1 MKPTT
6 LIVLRGPSGSGKS
19 SVARAVRAVQTTP
32 TALIEQDYLRRILLK
47 EKDVPNGV
55 NIELIKRVTLLAL
68 AKSYNVIMEGIF
80 DKGRYTDMFKEIIKV
95 HPDQNYFF
103 YFHTTF
109 AETLRRHEHKPNRD
123 EFGETEMRGWYK
135 ELDLFDFVS
144 EEIIP
149 ESSTLEETT
158 KRILTSIN

>member
-19 SVARAVRAVQTTP
+19 SVARVVRAVQTTP
-32 TALIEQDYLRRILLK
+32 TALVEQDYLRRILLK

-55 NIELIKRVTLLAL
+55 NIELIKRITLLAL
-68 AKSYNVIMEGIF
+68 AHSYNVIMEGIF
-80 DKGRYTDMFKEIIKV
+80 DKGRYAEMFKEILQA
-95 HPDQNYFF
+95 HPVQNYLF

-109 AETLRRHEHKPNRD
+109 AETLRRHEHKPNHD

-158 KRILTSIN
+158 KRIITSIH